1 MTGTYDPFGCRDFNY
16 CPGGKDIKVITN
28 ASFYNCTDDYA
39 ARRSGNICKNGKFPY
54 WQGGYPMNIPRAGDP
69 NYGTVGWDWE
79 NEYYAPVMILQRTFV
94 D

>member
-1 MTGTYDPFGCRDFNY
+1 
-16 CPGGKDIKVITN
+16 
-28 ASFYNCTDDYA
+28 
-39 ARRSGNICKNGKFPY
+39 
-54 WQGGYPMNIPRAGDP
+54 MNIPRAGDP